1 VKFKLDEN
9 LGRTAAAVL
18 LEGEIRPPRTEH
30 IALRLDLI
38 AGITRHSGDPRQ
50 VTATA
55 ERLPAGQAFNQRR
68 RLRGGCVGCYFLPR
82 FADLLFLFIN
92 GLCVPSPSGSL
103 GVRGSSPLSSTKS
116 SRGLRHTP

>member
-9 LGRTAAAVL
+9 LGRAAAAVL
-18 LEGEIRPPRTEH
+18 LEGEIRPRRTEQ

-38 AGITRHSGDPRQ
+38 TGITRHVGDHRQ

-55 ERLPAGQAFNQRR
+55 ERLPAGHAFNQRR

-82 FADLLFLFIN
+82 FADLRFLLIH
-92 GLCVPSPSGSL
+92 GL
-103 GVRGSSPLSSTKS
+103 
-116 SRGLRHTP
+116 